1 MSDQQSTLA
10 GVFLHLGGDTIK
22 TAGSAFTAIGVLFG
36 INMISG
42 HSISL
47 VRTLPSYLGF
57 DKKSDSKTDSKTDGD
72 AKKTS
77 EQAVITRG
85 QLYEASYNYFKIV
98 VVILGGILLKK
109 GGTMLA
115 DSNTLG
121 AFNKFLYGINK

>member
-1 MSDQQSTLA
+1 M
-10 GVFLHLGGDTIK
+10 HLGGETVN

-57 DKKSDSKTDSKTDGD
+57 DKKSDSKTDAD

-77 EQAVITRG
+77 EQALITRG
-85 QLYEASYNYFKIV
+85 QLREASYNYFKIV